1 MENAENANQLDEIR
15 TSFDKSM
22 DDFCLI
28 CGLSKILLNILE
40 NEDNNI
46 QERDK
51 ISLATVLDRMLQKE
65 KQNLDSIST
74 KIFGY

>member
-1 MENAENANQLDEIR
+1 MESMEKQNQLNDVKV
-15 TSFDKSM
+15 SFEKSM

-28 CGLSKILLNILE
+28 CSLSKILLNILE
-40 NEDNNI
+40 NEDSNI

-51 ISLATVLDRMLQKE
+51 KSLATVLDRMLQKE

>member
-1 MENAENANQLDEIR
+1 MENANQLDVVR
-15 TSFDKSM
+15 SSFDKSM

>member
-1 MENAENANQLDEIR
+1 MENANQLDEVR
-15 TSFDKSM
+15 NSFDKSM

>member
-1 MENAENANQLDEIR
+1 MEKQNQLNDVR
-15 TSFDKSM
+15 ASFDKSM
-22 DDFCLI
+22 DDFCHI
-28 CGLSKILLNILE
+28 CSLSKILLNILE

>member
-1 MENAENANQLDEIR
+1 MEYAENANQLDEIR
-15 TSFDKSM
+15 TSFAKSM

-28 CGLSKILLNILE
+28 CSLSKILLNILE